1 MELLSLEEV
10 GSVGGGLAPAYEAGE
25 WCGRVVGDAVIMI
38 GVAVG
43 IAAGAI
49 YAIGA

>member
-1 MELLSLEEV
+1 MEALSLEEV
-10 GSVGGGLAPAYEAGE
+10 SSVGGGLSPAFEAGE
-25 WCGRVVGDAVIMI
+25 WCGHVVGDAVIMI

-49 YAIGA
+49 YAISA